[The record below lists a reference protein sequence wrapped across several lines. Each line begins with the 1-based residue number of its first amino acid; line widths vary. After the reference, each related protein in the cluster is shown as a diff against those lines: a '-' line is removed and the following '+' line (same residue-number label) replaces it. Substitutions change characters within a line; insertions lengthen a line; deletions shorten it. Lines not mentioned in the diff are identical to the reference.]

1 MKDLKFLFLGI
12 LFAFFWSSASVAA
25 KIGIKF
31 MEPLML
37 FQFRFLL
44 AGITLLA
51 YHIFFEKFQMPKKQ
65 EWVALSVF
73 GFFNIT
79 LYLSLFV
86 LGINEVA
93 AGIGSLSTS
102 LTPVMMTLISGFWL
116 GKKIKL
122 NQIIGL
128 ILGLFGVG
136 IAVWPLLFNSFA
148 TYRGIIYLILSM
160 LSYSVGSIYFS
171 EKKWNLSRIA
181 INGWQV
187 LLGGLFMLPLTLFLQ
202 QKPIIFNWQSS
213 LSILWLAFPVSIL
226 AVNLWL
232 RLIKLNTVKAS
243 FFLFLCPIFGFIFS
257 GILLNEPF
265 TYHTLTGLISVLSGL
280 YIGQKNI

>member
-1 MKDLKFLFLGI
+1 MKDLKFLVLGV

-31 MEPLML
+31 MEPLVL

-44 AGITLLA
+44 AGISLLV
-51 YHIFFEKFQMPKKQ
+51 YHIVFEKFQMPKKQ
-65 EWVALSVF
+65 EWIALSVF

-93 AGIGSLSTS
+93 SGIGSLSTA
-102 LTPVMMTLISGFWL
+102 LTPVLMTMISGFYL
-116 GKKIKL
+116 GKKIKT
-122 NQIIGL
+122 NQIVGL
-128 ILGLFGVG
+128 ILGMFGVG
-136 IAVWPLLFNSFA
+136 LAVWPLLFNSHA
-148 TYRGIIYLILSM
+148 TYRGILFLILSM
-160 LSYSVGSIYFS
+160 LSYSVGSISFS

-187 LLGGLFMLPLTLFLQ
+187 LLGGLFMFPLTIFLN
-202 QKPIIFNWQSS
+202 QKPIVFSWQSG

-232 RLIKLNTVKAS
+232 RLVKLNTVKAS

-257 GILLNEPF
+257 SVLLHEPF
-265 TYHTLTGLISVLSGL
+265 TIHTLTGLISVISGL
-280 YIGQKNI
+280 YISQKNI